1 MNKATRRRRAVW
13 GDARFLVG
21 IVMVA
26 LSIGGVWLVVSSAS
40 ATSPVLQANRTI
52 VQGEA
57 LVSNDFRVVEVNL
70 GAIVDTYLAPQDLV
84 PGLVAARTVSEGELL
99 PSRGTTD
106 AETSRTT
113 TVVVESS
120 TGIPAQVKTGSVVE
134 LWHAPTLDESGE
146 TDVPRLLVADVTVAE
161 VTSSEGVLAAGGTS
175 VELVVERADVA
186 DVLAAITGG
195 SLLSIV
201 PIGAAP

>member
-1 MNKATRRRRAVW
+1 MNKPTHRRRALW
-13 GDARFLVG
+13 GDVRFLVG

-40 ATSPVLQANRTI
+40 ATSPVLQASRTI
-52 VQGEA
+52 AQGEA
-57 LVSNDFRVVEVNL
+57 LVSGDFRVVEVNL
-70 GAIVDTYLAPQDLV
+70 GASTNTYLAPQDLV
-84 PGLVAARTVSEGELL
+84 PGLVAARTLADGELL
-99 PSRGTTD
+99 PAPAVSP
-106 AETSRTT
+106 AEASRTT
-113 TVVVESS
+113 TIVVDSS

-134 LWHAPTLDESGE
+134 LWHAPPLGEGGTL
-146 TDVPRLLVADVTVAE
+146 DVPRLLVADVTVAS
-161 VTSSEGVLAAGGTS
+161 VTSSDGVLAAEGTS
-175 VELVVERADVA
+175 VELVVDRADVA